1 MATPNLPHH
10 PQSSQV
16 PGFNPPPRRLAVIDI
31 ETVSNDPAEDRGA
44 LDAMSGR
51 IVCIGILFE
60 DGQKIELAPIADLDE
75 TALLTRFWQTIRD
88 TDLLIGH
95 NILGF
100 DLMFIRQRSWILGI
114 KPPIALNLKKYYTD
128 QVVDLMELWTNWS
141 NKFKG
146 ASLENIAWALGCGEK
161 TGHGSDV
168 AALWASGQ
176 YAAMMDYCMNDVWLE
191 YRVYC
196 RMHYRQPL
204 SAPMPQ
210 FQARDTR
217 ELVPVSRARTAL
229 APVAQATFA
238 EQAQAQC
245 LATSFAPAPAP
256 LPALVPATTQP
267 QERPR
272 RAPRR
277 SRGASRVVTYRAEG
291 NSVFVSGDTYAFRQ
305 TFKEIFRARGHKNGE
320 TFEWEMDPQ
329 HMPALAGLFA
339 KAGVHFTQAAA

>member
-1 MATPNLPHH
+1 MATPNVPYHQ
-10 PQSSQV
+10 QSSQV

-31 ETVSNDPAEDRGA
+31 ETVSIDPADDRGA

-51 IVCIGILFE
+51 IVCIGILFD

-114 KPPIALNLKKYYTD
+114 KPPIAVNIRKYYTD

-168 AALWASGQ
+168 ATMWASGQ
-176 YAAMMDYCMNDVWLE
+176 YAAMMDYCMNDVWLT
-191 YRVYC
+191 YRIYC
-196 RMHYRQPL
+196 RMHYRQALP
-204 SAPMPQ
+204 APMRQ
-210 FQARDTR
+210 FEPRDTR
-217 ELVPVSRARTAL
+217 ELVPVRSQSSFL
-229 APVAQATFA
+229 PVPATMPAAAAQAGFR
-238 EQAQAQC
+238 EC
-245 LATSFAPAPAP
+245 IATSLAPAPAP
-256 LPALVPATTQP
+256 TPATTQP
-267 QERPR
+267 QARTRRSPR
-272 RAPRR
+272 RGRERAP
-277 SRGASRVVTYRAEG
+277 RVVTYRAQG
-291 NSVFVSGDTYAFRQ
+291 NSVFVSGDTFPFRQ

-320 TFEWEMDPQ
+320 TFEWEMEPQ
-329 HMPALAGLFA
+329 HLPALAGMLA
-339 KAGVHFTQAAA
+339 NSGVQLTPAGA